1 MCECKR
7 TEEVNDMSETAAWFI
22 RQVINFVM
30 VVLLILIWNGISD
43 SDSVRIKIILAA
55 ALILVFGLA
64 VCGHAVVISLVE

>member
-1 MCECKR
+1 
-7 TEEVNDMSETAAWFI
+7 MSETAAWFI

-43 SDSVRIKIILAA
+43 SDSVRIKIILVA

-64 VCGHAVVISLVE
+64 VCGHVVVISLVE

>member
-1 MCECKR
+1 
-7 TEEVNDMSETAAWFI
+7 MSETAAWII
-22 RQVINFVM
+22 RQVINLVM

-55 ALILVFGLA
+55 ALILVFGLV

>member
-1 MCECKR
+1 
-7 TEEVNDMSETAAWFI
+7 MSETAAWFI

-43 SDSVRIKIILAA
+43 SDSVRIIIILAA
-55 ALILVFGLA
+55 ALLLVFGLA